1 MKTKKIVST
10 VLATAMATAMVL
22 TGCGN
27 SNQAPAASAD
37 AGSQPAQT
45 QTSSDSGS
53 GGEYISPMHSGV
65 TRRRLQQLRRWL
77 TSSTVSRIES
87 K

>member
-1 MKTKKIVST
+1 MKNKKIVST
-10 VLATAMATAMVL
+10 VLATAMATAIRHRQHPQMQEASRHRHRRVL
-22 TGCGN
+22 T
-27 SNQAPAASAD
+27 AAVVR
-37 AGSQPAQT
+37 
-45 QTSSDSGS
+45 
-53 GGEYISPMHSGV
+53 EYISPMHSGV